1 MDKKKRHHSLE
12 KIQATFV
19 SVQALRITKTATSD
33 AAALD
38 LELEDI
44 VSIIKAMKQAQF
56 YKSMTSLASSEIW
69 QDVYHVPHGGLVLY
83 VKFTTDSEGYVLV
96 SCKEK

>member
-1 MDKKKRHHSLE
+1 
-12 KIQATFV
+12 
-19 SVQALRITKTATSD
+19 
-33 AAALD
+33 
-38 LELEDI
+38 
-44 VSIIKAMKQAQF
+44 
-56 YKSMTSLASSEIW
+56 MTSLASSEIW